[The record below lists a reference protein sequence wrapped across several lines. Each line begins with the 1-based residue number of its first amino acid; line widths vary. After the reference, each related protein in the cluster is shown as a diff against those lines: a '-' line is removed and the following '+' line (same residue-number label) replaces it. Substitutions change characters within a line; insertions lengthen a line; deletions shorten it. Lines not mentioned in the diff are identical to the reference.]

1 MQVKTLLNKRYP
13 LKSHVYDSVDFAE
26 KRGKQILIA
35 RVKPRKNG
43 IKRCSNCN
51 GRVHSGYDTLPAR
64 DWAFIPI
71 LGMAVF
77 LRYAPRRVNCPLCGP
92 TVEKLPWSH
101 GKSPVSIP
109 LMLMLSYW
117 SKHLSYTAVTRHFG
131 VTYQQ
136 VITSV
141 RYVVQ
146 WGLARR
152 CLQGIRAIG
161 VDEIQ
166 VKLGHT
172 YMTLVYQIDS
182 SRKRLLWAGE
192 DRREETLHQFFDEFT
207 AVLPNIRYVCSDMW
221 RGYLSAIKKRL
232 PEALHILDRFHIVQ
246 NLNKAMD
253 EVRRQETK
261 ALKAKGY
268 YPHLTG
274 TRFCFLKRKENLTSG
289 QKSLLAETLKYNLK
303 SVRAYLLKE
312 EFNKL
317 WQYSHV
323 GWAEKFLDMWCRKV
337 MRSRIDPLKKFARS
351 MRRHQPLIM
360 NYFRARGILSS
371 GAVEGLNNLAK
382 VTMRKSFGF
391 KTAETLKLSL
401 YHQLGDLPAPEL
413 THKLW

>member
-1 MQVKTLLNKRYP
+1 LQLKTLLNKRYP
-13 LKSHVYDSVDFAE
+13 LKSHVYDSVTTEDKKGAPALVVA
-26 KRGKQILIA
+26 I
-35 RVKPRKNG
+35 KPRKNG
-43 IKRCSNCN
+43 VKYCSNC
-51 GRVHSGYDTLPAR
+51 GQRVHSGYDTLASR
-64 DWAFIPI
+64 DWAFIAI

-77 LRYAPRRVNCPLCGP
+77 LRYAPRRVNCPQCGP

-101 GKSPVSIP
+101 SKSPVSIP

-141 RYVVQ
+141 RYVVE
-146 WGLARR
+146 WGMARR
-152 CLQGIRAIG
+152 CLEEIRAIG

-172 YMTLVYQIDS
+172 YMTLVYQIDCY
-182 SRKRLLWAGE
+182 RKRLLWAGE
-192 DRREETLHQFFDEFT
+192 DRREDTLHQFFDEF
-207 AVLPNIRYVCSDMW
+207 APMLPNIRYVCSDMW
-221 RGYLSAIKKRL
+221 RGYLAAIKKRI
-232 PEALHILDRFHIVQ
+232 PHALHILDRFHIVQ

-253 EVRRQETK
+253 EVRRQEAK
-261 ALKAKGY
+261 ELRAKGY

-289 QKSLLAETLKYNLK
+289 QKGLLAETLKYNLR

-317 WQYSHV
+317 WDYSNV
-323 GWAEKFLDMWCRKV
+323 AWAEKFLNAWCTRV
-337 MRSRIDPLKKFARS
+337 MRSRIKPLKKFSRS

-360 NYFRARGILSS
+360 NYFRARGVLSS
-371 GAVEGLNNLAK
+371 GVVEGLNNLAK

-391 KTAETLKLSL
+391 KTADTLKLSL
-401 YHQLGDLPAPEL
+401 YHQLGDLPVPQL